1 MESRIGSKRY
11 VALAVLAL
19 ALFRGPVAGSETI
32 SVDQVRVG
40 MKGHG
45 LTVVRGYGV
54 ERFDVEVIG
63 VLRNAAVGRSVIL
76 VSLSGLGLAE
86 TGVVAGMSGSPV
98 YLEGRLAGAV
108 ASGWGFSKKAVAG
121 VTPIES
127 MASIVPERPPVAG
140 SGRAAGPPIADR
152 AAFFARLAAVSEEV
166 RLEALRRA
174 LLESLPATPAFA
186 AGGSTLL
193 SFQGVGIPAS
203 TLASFREPLSRL
215 GVSEGNLGLLGA
227 SPEVAAGGTASTAPA
242 TLAPGAAVTAFL
254 VRGDLQ
260 LGATGTVTEVYPDG
274 RFVAFGHPFLG
285 AGELELPVA
294 SAEVVTIVSSLYQ
307 SFKLANGGEPRY
319 RLTNDRD
326 TGVGGRTDRTA
337 STIPVTVLVE
347 GDGRTPREFHFE
359 AASHPKLLPL
369 LAGLVADASMT
380 AADPTPRDRLL
391 SFRITLDTAS
401 GEVSYEDVATGG
413 RAKESAVLSTV
424 ALAAAVADND
434 LGDPGIRGIRLR
446 FGSSTEERRLRLV
459 EAAPASRK
467 VAPGETL
474 VVAIRMADRRGEES
488 VRVVR
493 LPVPPGTPEG
503 RATLVVSDGNGA
515 TALRQ
520 LLDPSEP
527 RTLGQFATFI
537 SRIVPGNRLFAGL
550 LVAAR
555 GAATRSSTLE
565 TLPPTAMALL
575 AGAREQGE
583 TGIADVE
590 ARLVSEE
597 IVTFDRPVSGSVRI
611 DVDVDRSRP
620 RGTR

>member
-1 MESRIGSKRY
+1 
-11 VALAVLAL
+11 
-19 ALFRGPVAGSETI
+19 
-32 SVDQVRVG
+32 
-40 MKGHG
+40 
-45 LTVVRGYGV
+45 
-54 ERFDVEVIG
+54 
-63 VLRNAAVGRSVIL
+63 
-76 VSLSGLGLAE
+76 
-86 TGVVAGMSGSPV
+86 
-98 YLEGRLAGAV
+98 
-108 ASGWGFSKKAVAG
+108 
-121 VTPIES
+121 
-127 MASIVPERPPVAG
+127 
-140 SGRAAGPPIADR
+140 
-152 AAFFARLAAVSEEV
+152 
-166 RLEALRRA
+166 
-174 LLESLPATPAFA
+174 
-186 AGGSTLL
+186 
-193 SFQGVGIPAS
+193 
-203 TLASFREPLSRL
+203 
-215 GVSEGNLGLLGA
+215 
-227 SPEVAAGGTASTAPA
+227 
-242 TLAPGAAVTAFL
+242 
-254 VRGDLQ
+254 
-260 LGATGTVTEVYPDG
+260 
-274 RFVAFGHPFLG
+274 
-285 AGELELPVA
+285 
-294 SAEVVTIVSSLYQ
+294 
-307 SFKLANGGEPRY
+307 
-319 RLTNDRD
+319 
-326 TGVGGRTDRTA
+326 
-337 STIPVTVLVE
+337 
-347 GDGRTPREFHFE
+347 
-359 AASHPKLLPL
+359 
-369 LAGLVADASMT
+369 MT

-391 SFRITLDTAS
+391 SFRITLETAS

-474 VVAIRMADRRGEES
+474 VVAIRLADRRGEES

-537 SRIVPGNRLFAGL
+537 SRIVPGNRLLAGL
-550 LVAAR
+550 LVATR

-611 DVDVDRSRP
+611 DVDVERPRP

>member
-1 MESRIGSKRY
+1 MESRRGSKRY
-11 VALAVLAL
+11 VVLAL
-19 ALFRGPVAGSETI
+19 LVFALFRSLAAASETI
-32 SVDQVRVG
+32 PVDQVRAG
-40 MKGHG
+40 MKGYG
-45 LTVVRGYGV
+45 LTVVRGHAV
-54 ERFDVEVIG
+54 ERFEVEVLG
-63 VLRNAAVGRSVIL
+63 VLRNPAVGRSVIL
-76 VSLSGLGLAE
+76 VSLSGLDLAE

-98 YLEGRLAGAV
+98 YLDGRLAGAV

-127 MASIVPERPPVAG
+127 MASIVPEQLGPAASRRSAGPPVAE
-140 SGRAAGPPIADR
+140 R
-152 AAFFARLAAVSEEV
+152 AAFFAHLATLPEEGRL
-166 RLEALRRA
+166 LELRRA
-174 LLESLPATPAFA
+174 LRESLPAALAPASE
-186 AGGSTLL
+186 GSTLL
-193 SFQGVGIPAS
+193 SFQGVGLNPA
-203 TLASFREPLSRL
+203 TVEAFREPLARL
-215 GVSEGNLGLLGA
+215 GASEANLGLLGA
-227 SPEVAAGGTASTAPA
+227 SSPAAPGATASPVPVA
-242 TLAPGAAVTAFL
+242 LAPGSSVTAFL

-294 SAEVVTIVSSLYQ
+294 PAEVVTVVSTLYQ

-337 STIPVTVLVE
+337 ETTPVTVQVE
-347 GDGRTPREFHFE
+347 GDGRPAREFHFE
-359 AASHPKLLPL
+359 VASHPKLLPV
-369 LAGLVADASMT
+369 LAGLVADAAMT
-380 AADPTPRDRLL
+380 AADPTPRERLL
-391 SFRITLDTAS
+391 SFRIAVDTAD
-401 GEVSYEDVATGG
+401 GEVAYADIASGG
-413 RAKESAVLSTV
+413 RAKEAAVLSTV

-434 LGDPGIRGIRLR
+434 LGDPGIRGVRLR
-446 FGSSTEERRLRLV
+446 FETSTREPRLRIV
-459 EAAPASRK
+459 EAAPATRK

-474 VVAIRMADRRGEES
+474 VVAIRLADRRGEET

-493 LPVPPGTPEG
+493 LPVPSGTPEG
-503 RATLVVSDGNGA
+503 RATLVVSDGSNA

-537 SRIVPGNRLFAGL
+537 SRIVPSNQLAAGL
-550 LVAAR
+550 LVATR

-565 TLPPTAMALL
+565 ALPPTALALL

-611 DVDVDRSRP
+611 DVEVERFRP
-620 RGTR
+620 RGIR